1 MISVRLMLSDNKI
14 ISDNVA
20 IPYKCFPGRC
30 LSMYGYHIIGNNDSV
45 ALACEKDPMCK
56 AFRHSAKHGFGY
68 LCADS
73 DARNGYNDWVLCKI
87 NPG

>member
-1 MISVRLMLSDNKI
+1 MLSDNHI

-30 LSMYGYHIIGNNDSV
+30 LSMYGYHITGNNDSV
-45 ALACEKDPMCK
+45 ALACATDTRCK
-56 AFRHSAKHGFGY
+56 AFRYSARLGFGY
-68 LCADS
+68 LCAEL
-73 DARNGYNDWVLCKI
+73 DARTGYDDWGLCKI